1 MNNVFM
7 INKGHDNL
15 WSLNISYP
23 ESYIVF
29 KTLYISTFWC

>member
-23 ESYIVF
+23 ER
-29 KTLYISTFWC
+29 WRP